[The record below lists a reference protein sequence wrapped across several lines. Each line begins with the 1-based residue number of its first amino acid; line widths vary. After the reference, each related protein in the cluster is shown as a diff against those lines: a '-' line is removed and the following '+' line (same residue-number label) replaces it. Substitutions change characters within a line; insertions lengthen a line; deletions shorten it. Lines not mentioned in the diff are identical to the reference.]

1 MEASRG
7 VNRRLPRSW
16 RSDRGRRARLTD
28 RFVAVGL
35 LAWAATDVPWWWRPP
50 GHSAAT
56 PVVLGYLAL
65 MLTQS
70 VPFLWWRRIPLLAAG
85 LAATVLAIR
94 TGLGQNPYSAAA
106 ATAVGAFGLGAW
118 GNRRIRRAA
127 RVLTVAAAVAAAVV
141 LLTSHGL
148 RQQALP
154 LALLA
159 TALGLGE
166 VTAANRDASAA
177 AARLAHDAERSR
189 FARELHDVLSHQLS
203 AIAVQAGAARLASQR
218 DPGAAVRTV
227 GGIEDIAR
235 QGLIELNRIVG
246 ALRRDEHEQLDRRP
260 QPRLGDLPDLVDG
273 ARAAG
278 LPVRLA
284 IAGQPRSLPP
294 TVELAA
300 YRVVQ
305 ESLTNALRY
314 ARSAATSVALSYRDD
329 GLDLLVEN
337 DAPATPVPGHEAVR
351 AGERPVQGGARGLQG
366 LAERAQLLGGR
377 LQAGA
382 RPDGGFSVHA
392 WLPVSQ

>member
-7 VNRRLPRSW
+7 ARRRLPRS
-16 RSDRGRRARLTD
+16 RRPDRARRARMTD
-28 RFVAVGL
+28 RFIAAGL
-35 LAWAATDVPWWWRPP
+35 LVWALPDVPWWWRPP
-50 GHSAAT
+50 GHGAAT

-65 MLTQS
+65 ALAQS
-70 VPFLWWRRIPLLAAG
+70 VPFLWWRRIPLLAAA
-85 LAATVLAIR
+85 LAASALAIR
-94 TGLGQNPYSAAA
+94 TGLGHNPYSAAA

-118 GNRRIRRAA
+118 GDRRTRRAA
-127 RVLTVAAAVAAAVV
+127 RALTVVAAAAAAVV

-159 TALGLGE
+159 MALGLGE
-166 VTAANRDASAA
+166 VTAANRDAAAA

-189 FARELHDVLSHQLS
+189 LARELHDVLSHQLS

-314 ARSAATSVALSYRDD
+314 ARSAPVSVALSYRDD
-329 GLDLLVEN
+329 GLDLVVEN
-337 DAPATPVPGHEAVR
+337 DAPAGPAGR
-351 AGERPVQGGARGLQG
+351 GAGERPVRGAARGLQG
-366 LAERAQLLGGR
+366 LAERAELLGGS
-377 LQAGA
+377 LQAGP
-382 RPDGGFSVHA
+382 RPD
-392 WLPVSQ
+392 

>member
-1 MEASRG
+1 MEVSRGASR
-7 VNRRLPRSW
+7 RLTRSW
-16 RSDRGRRARLTD
+16 RPDRARRARVTGRLI
-28 RFVAVGL
+28 AAGL
-35 LAWAATDVPWWWRPP
+35 LAWAVPDVPWWWRPP

-56 PVVLGYLAL
+56 LVVLGYLAL
-65 MLTQS
+65 TLAQS

-85 LAATVLAIR
+85 LAATALAIR

-118 GNRRIRRAA
+118 GGRQTRLAA
-127 RVLTVAAAVAAAVV
+127 RVLTAAAVIAAAVV
-141 LLTSHGL
+141 LLTSHGF

-166 VTAANRDASAA
+166 VTAANRDAAA
-177 AARLAHDAERSR
+177 AAAALAHDAERSR

-203 AIAVQAGAARLASQR
+203 AIAVEAGAARLASQR
-218 DPGAAVRTV
+218 DPGVAVRTV

-260 QPRLGDLPDLVDG
+260 QPRLGDLPDLVES

-294 TVELAA
+294 TVEQAA

-314 ARSAATSVALSYRDD
+314 ARSAPVSVALSYRDD
-329 GLDLLVEN
+329 GLETMVEN
-337 DAPATPVPGHEAVR
+337 DPPAAPAGREAAG
-351 AGERPVQGGARGLQG
+351 AGERPVRGGARGLQG
-366 LAERAQLLGGR
+366 LAERAQLLGGS
-377 LQAGA
+377 LQAGP
-382 RPDGGFSVHA
+382 RPDGGFSVRA

>member
-1 MEASRG
+1 MEVSRG
-7 VNRRLPRSW
+7 VWRLPGSW
-16 RSDRGRRARLTD
+16 RSGRARYARVTD
-28 RFVAVGL
+28 RIVAAGL
-35 LAWAATDVPWWWRPP
+35 LAWAVPDVPWWWRPP

-65 MLTQS
+65 MLAQS

-94 TGLGQNPYSAAA
+94 TGLGHNPYSAAA
-106 ATAVGAFGLGAW
+106 ATAVAAFGLGAW
-118 GNRRIRRAA
+118 GNSRIRRAA
-127 RVLTVAAAVAAAVV
+127 RVLTVAAAAAAAVV
-141 LLTSHGL
+141 LLTSNGL

-154 LALLA
+154 LVLLA

-166 VTAANRDASAA
+166 VTAANRDAAA
-177 AARLAHDAERSR
+177 SAARLAHDAERSR

-203 AIAVQAGAARLASQR
+203 AIAVQAGAARVASQR

-227 GGIEDIAR
+227 SGIEDIAR

-260 QPRLGDLPDLVDG
+260 QPRLGDLPDLGDG

-337 DAPATPVPGHEAVR
+337 DAPAAPVPGHEAVR

-366 LAERAQLLGGR
+366 LAERAQLRGGSR
-377 LQAGA
+377 QAGP
-382 RPDGGFSVHA
+382 RPGGGFSVHA
-392 WLPVSQ
+392 WLPVRQ